1 MNTDI
6 EARVNRVF
14 QAVFD
19 VPDLTVVGETTANDV
34 EGWDSLTHIDL
45 IVAVEKEFKIR
56 FRTAEVNGMKNV
68 GDLIRLILQKMT

>member
-1 MNTDI
+1 MSTDI

-19 VPDLTVVGETTANDV
+19 APDLTVGSETTANDV

-68 GDLIRLILQKMT
+68 GDLVRLIVQKVG

>member
-1 MNTDI
+1 MSTDI
-6 EARVNRVF
+6 ETRVNRVF
-14 QAVFD
+14 QTVFD
-19 VPDLTVVGETTANDV
+19 VPDLTVGSETTANDV

-68 GDLIRLILQKMT
+68 GDLVRLIEQKAS